1 MRVRRGIRANEPEG
15 GEKGVHKLLK
25 TFSVYEWKG
34 RERTRDVE
42 GLKGEKVK
50 KEKKEK
56 KREEWNKN
64 ICTRGRANSLNAHVY
79 SGMKRSTLCPR
90 GTLLFWVA
98 EYDEPKSAL
107 SSTSSDFAT
116 QRNRVSRSVFFV
128 SFLSF
133 AFVVS
138 RASLFASK
146 QSRDT
151 DKHTQTG
158 TNRAEDGVVG
168 GSSLVT
174 FFSECQIAGRKIVRE
189 WKGNRKTNNCES
201 VNLSHRCFSVVRNPI
216 FLASSLF
223 IWLSRV
229 HFRL

>member
-1 MRVRRGIRANEPEG
+1 MGSERTNQK
-15 GEKGVHKLLK
+15 GEKGVRKLLK

-34 RERTRDVE
+34 RERTRDIE
-42 GLKGEKVK
+42 GLKREKVK
-50 KEKKEK
+50 KKKKRKK

-64 ICTRGRANSLNAHVY
+64 ICTRERASSLNAHVY
-79 SGMKRSTLCPR
+79 SGIKSSTLCPR
-90 GTLLFWVA
+90 GTFPFWVA

-107 SSTSSDFAT
+107 SSPSSDFAT
-116 QRNRVSRSVFFV
+116 RRNRVSRSVFFV
-128 SFLSF
+128 SFLLF

-138 RASLFASK
+138 RTSLFASK

-151 DKHTQTG
+151 DKRTQTG
-158 TNRAEDGVVG
+158 MNRGEDGVVG

-189 WKGNRKTNNCES
+189 WKGNRKTSNCES

-216 FLASSLF
+216 FLASSL
-223 IWLSRV
+223 SSGYQG
-229 HFRL
+229 

>member
-1 MRVRRGIRANEPEG
+1 MRVRHGIRANEPEG
-15 GEKGVHKLLK
+15 
-25 TFSVYEWKG
+25 
-34 RERTRDVE
+34 RERGAKIAENVFCVRVE
-42 GLKGEKVK
+42 GARKNERHRGIKKGKSKK

-64 ICTRGRANSLNAHVY
+64 ICTRERASSLNAHVY
-79 SGMKRSTLCPR
+79 SGIKSSTLCPR
-90 GTLLFWVA
+90 GTFPFWVA

-107 SSTSSDFAT
+107 SSPSSDFAT
-116 QRNRVSRSVFFV
+116 RRNRVSRSVFFV
-128 SFLSF
+128 SFLLF

-138 RASLFASK
+138 RTSLFASK

-151 DKHTQTG
+151 DKRTQTG
-158 TNRAEDGVVG
+158 MNRGEDGVVG

-189 WKGNRKTNNCES
+189 WKGNRKTSNCES

-216 FLASSLF
+216 FLASSL
-223 IWLSRV
+223 SSGYQG
-229 HFRL
+229 

>member
-1 MRVRRGIRANEPEG
+1 M
-15 GEKGVHKLLK
+15 HKLLK

-34 RERTRDVE
+34 RERTRDIE
-42 GLKGEKVK
+42 GLKREKVK
-50 KEKKEK
+50 KKKGK
-56 KREEWNKN
+56 KRGEWNKN
-64 ICTRGRANSLNAHVY
+64 ICTRGRASSLNAHVY

-90 GTLLFWVA
+90 RTLLFWVA

-107 SSTSSDFAT
+107 SSPSSDFAT
-116 QRNRVSRSVFFV
+116 RRNRVSRSVFFV

-138 RASLFASK
+138 QASLFASK

-151 DKHTQTG
+151 DKHTQMG
-158 TNRAEDGVVG
+158 TKRGEDGVVR

-189 WKGNRKTNNCES
+189 WKGNRKTSNCES

-229 HFRL
+229 LYPFQQLSFISRRIFANFKQF